1 MKIDK
6 SRAYRLFENL
16 YATNGLVQENL
27 VKPSLILLDK
37 KQEQWIYLFIL
48 LIKQM

>member
-16 YATNGLVQENL
+16 YATNGLVQEKL

-37 KQEQWIYLFIL
+37 KQEQWIIFFL